1 MPKTVRYVAVM
12 EGEDGVPGSSRP
24 VLIAGDPTTVERV
37 MRVISDRVNSGLPPH
52 PGRKN
57 GHTGTRGEGSAA

>member
-37 MRVISDRVNSGLPPH
+37 MRVIGDRINSSLPLNPR
-52 PGRKN
+52 RKN
-57 GHTGTRGEGSAA
+57 GHAGARDEGNAA